1 MNWPDKIRN
10 LVAFYTSTTSSRKN
24 LNLLAETEPLRFV
37 CDSLFYLYAEKSA
50 REMVLD
56 EREIKIFQ
64 FPSSRLF
71 PVCLSY
77 SITQQ
82 RSTSRHVPL
91 ERTWNVLYKK
101 KKRQARK
108 KSHFLF
114 SANFFSSSF
123 AFEIETWESLTISN
137 KCWSYIKFLHKRL
150 YIRKCMSL
158 FITIATLYPP

>member
-1 MNWPDKIRN
+1 MRKWTWLDKIRN

-71 PVCLSY
+71 PVYLSY

-82 RSTSRHVPL
+82 RSTSRHVPI

-114 SANFFSSSF
+114 SANFFF
-123 AFEIETWESLTISN
+123 FIFCFWDWDLWVTDDFQQML
-137 KCWSYIKFLHKRL
+137 KLYFFIKDYMYVNVCPYL
-150 YIRKCMSL
+150 
-158 FITIATLYPP
+158 

>member
-1 MNWPDKIRN
+1 MRKWTWLDKIRN

-114 SANFFSSSF
+114 SANFFF
-123 AFEIETWESLTISN
+123 FIFCFWDWDLWVTDDFQQML
-137 KCWSYIKFLHKRL
+137 KLYFFIKDYMYVNVCPYL
-150 YIRKCMSL
+150 
-158 FITIATLYPP
+158 